1 MGDGTQ
7 IDIWLD
13 PWIPDGVTRRP
24 VTPKGYTLRRVSE
37 LIDPISAE
45 WDSQLIKSVFWEED
59 VQRILGI
66 PIKMAWMIFWHGT
79 MIKKGFLSVNSAYHV
94 LDDGRKREQP
104 RQQGE
109 SSSTPGQGRSSEFK
123 WKSIWKLNC
132 PPKIKHFFWRFA
144 HNSLSLMKNIARRGM
159 DIDTRCPVC

>member
-66 PIKMAWMIFWHGT
+66 PIKNGMDDLLAWHYD
-79 MIKKGFLSVNSAYHV
+79 KKG
-94 LDDGRKREQP
+94 
-104 RQQGE
+104 
-109 SSSTPGQGRSSEFK
+109 
-123 WKSIWKLNC
+123 
-132 PPKIKHFFWRFA
+132 
-144 HNSLSLMKNIARRGM
+144 LSLGEF
-159 DIDTRCPVC
+159 CLSCS

>member
-1 MGDGTQ
+1 VGDGTQ

-66 PIKMAWMIFWHGT
+66 PIKKWHG
-79 MIKKGFLSVNSAYHV
+79 
-94 LDDGRKREQP
+94 
-104 RQQGE
+104 
-109 SSSTPGQGRSSEFK
+109 
-123 WKSIWKLNC
+123 
-132 PPKIKHFFWRFA
+132 
-144 HNSLSLMKNIARRGM
+144 
-159 DIDTRCPVC
+159 

>member
-24 VTPKGYTLRRVSE
+24 VTPKGHTLRRVFE

-66 PIKMAWMIFWHGT
+66 PIKNGMDDLLAWHYD
-79 MIKKGFLSVNSAYHV
+79 KKGFLSVNSVYHV

-132 PPKIKHFFWRFA
+132 PPKMKHFF
-144 HNSLSLMKNIARRGM
+144 
-159 DIDTRCPVC
+159 